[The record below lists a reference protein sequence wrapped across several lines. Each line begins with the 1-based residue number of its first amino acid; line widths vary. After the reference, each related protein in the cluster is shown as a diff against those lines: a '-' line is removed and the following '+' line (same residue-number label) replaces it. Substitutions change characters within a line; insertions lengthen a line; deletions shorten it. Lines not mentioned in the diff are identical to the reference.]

1 MKRSPGKK
9 EDGAEPEAS
18 ALLKLLDAGDEE
30 LDQAVEKE
38 RAVREAVEY
47 RQRADLDAAQ
57 ERERELRIEA
67 PPLVGL

>member
-47 RQRADLDAAQ
+47 RQRADL
-57 ERERELRIEA
+57 
-67 PPLVGL
+67 